1 MDTIRNFA
9 IIAHIDHGKSTL
21 ADRLLEITGM
31 VGSGDHED
39 QMLDR
44 NPISRERGITIK
56 LAPVRMKYAS
66 GDDRSQISD
75 VRSQRS
81 DIRHEASGIEQLPIY
96 TLNLIDTPGH
106 VDFSYEVDRTLAC
119 VEGVI
124 LLVDATQGIQ
134 AQTIANA
141 HKALEKNLV
150 IIPAINK
157 IDLPNADVEKVKN
170 QLVDFLGVRKDEI
183 FEISAKTGKNVK
195 ELLHAVI
202 EKIPPPFS
210 YVTNETRNIDG
221 SSYHSLIPS
230 IDSRQASLLYTQSLS
245 RAKSRKDPLI
255 RDTHENL
262 RLTSN
267 IRHPTSAISVQALI
281 FDSYY
286 DSHRGVIAFVRNF
299 HGSLRKGLK
308 VKLAVNNIIFEVN
321 EVGVFTPDLQETPD
335 LPAGQIGYLVTNLK
349 DIHQVRVGDTI
360 AGEKESTPPLA
371 GYKKINPMVYAS
383 MFTTDTNDYLNL
395 SKALEKLYLND
406 SSLEFSPIY
415 SQALG
420 AGFRVGFLGLLHAD
434 VVRERLERE
443 YGLDLVLTPP
453 QVEYKVEEGQ
463 FFEPIVKILII
474 TPDHYVGNVLQLCE
488 KYRARF
494 ITMDNKNQTSLY
506 YEIPLAEMVSDFYDN
521 LKSVSSGYASLDWEF
536 LRHESVK
543 ADKLELLLNGDPVEE
558 FSEVVVSERAEEKG
572 KELTAKLREI
582 IPRQQYEIRVQA
594 RYKGKIIASERI
606 APFRKDVLI
615 KNSKVVGAGD
625 FGRKRKLLEKQ
636 KEGKKRMKMIGKVE
650 IPKESF
656 LKLFRKS

>member
-9 IIAHIDHGKSTL
+9 IIAHVDHGKSTL
-21 ADRLLEITGM
+21 ADRLLEMTGV
-31 VGSGDHED
+31 VGSNAHED

-56 LAPVRMKYAS
+56 LAPVRMSYVINNYNL
-66 GDDRSQISD
+66 Q
-75 VRSQRS
+75 
-81 DIRHEASGIEQLPIY
+81 PITY
-96 TLNLIDTPGH
+96 NLNLIDTPGH

-141 HKALEKNLV
+141 YKAIEKNLV

-157 IDLPNADVEKVKN
+157 IDLPNADVEKAKK
-170 QLVDFLGVRKDEI
+170 QLVDFLGVKQDEI

-195 ELLHAVI
+195 ELLHTVI
-202 EKIPPPFS
+202 EKIPPPS
-210 YVTNETRNIDG
+210 HRSMID
-221 SSYHSLIPS
+221 LRPS
-230 IDSRQASLLYTQSLS
+230 TFDHHI
-245 RAKSRKDPLI
+245 
-255 RDTHENL
+255 
-262 RLTSN
+262 TSN
-267 IRHPTSAISVQALI
+267 IEHRISSIEKLQALI

-299 HGSLRKGLK
+299 QGSLRKGIK
-308 VKLAVNNIIFEVN
+308 VKLAASQITFEVN
-321 EVGVFTPDLQETPD
+321 EVGIFKPDLEEAQD
-335 LPAGQIGYLVTNLK
+335 LPEGQIGYVVTNLK

-360 AGEKESTPPLA
+360 IDEKSTTPPFA

-383 MFTTDTNDYLNL
+383 MFTIDTNDYLNL

-406 SSLEFSPIY
+406 SSLEFSSIY
-415 SQALG
+415 SKALG

-434 VVRERLERE
+434 VVHERLERE

-453 QVEYKVEEGQ
+453 RAEYKYENGQ
-463 FFEPIVKILII
+463 FYEPIVKILII
-474 TPDHYVGNVLQLCE
+474 TPDNYVGNVLQLCE
-488 KYRARF
+488 KYRVRF
-494 ITMDNKNQTSLY
+494 ITMDNKNKTSLY
-506 YEIPLAEMVSDFYDN
+506 YEMPMPEMVSDFFDN

-536 LRHESVK
+536 LRYDPVK
-543 ADKLELLLNGDPVEE
+543 ADNLELLLNGDPVEE

-572 KELTAKLREI
+572 RELTAKLREI
-582 IPRQQYEIRVQA
+582 IPRQQYEIKIQA

-606 APFRKDVLI
+606 APFRKDVLV

-636 KEGKKRMKMIGKVE
+636 KEGKKKMKMIGKVE